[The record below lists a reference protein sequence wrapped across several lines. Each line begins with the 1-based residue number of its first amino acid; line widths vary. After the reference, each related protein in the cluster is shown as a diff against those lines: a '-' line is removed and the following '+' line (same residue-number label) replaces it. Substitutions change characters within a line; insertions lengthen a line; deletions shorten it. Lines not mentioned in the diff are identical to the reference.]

1 MKKAFMAFGVLAVA
15 LVMLGAPSGAQ
26 TPADITATI
35 TAAPGSPAA
44 GQNVVVTAT
53 FSSPQPSA
61 AAQVRISTTG
71 AVPTLVSFTSGL
83 SSCVSSTTAVT
94 CQWLL
99 PAPNVSPQTLVVSI
113 PAGAA
118 GSSITFNAD
127 VAPSVAGATFTQKA
141 TTSATVGQ
149 ATTTTVVG
157 GSTTVAPTTT
167 PTTPT
172 TTGTTTAT
180 TAAPTTAAPTTAAPT
195 TAPPGTLPATGS
207 DSNLPIVIGLV
218 AVAAGVLL
226 VGGARVRRSLQ

>member
-26 TPADITATI
+26 TAADITATI
-35 TAAPGSPAA
+35 TAAPTAPAA
-44 GQNVVVTAT
+44 GQNVIVTAAFT
-53 FSSPQPSA
+53 SPQPTGA
-61 AAQVRISTTG
+61 AVQVQISTTG

-83 SSCVSSTTAVT
+83 SSCISSISAVT
-94 CQWLL
+94 CQWLQ

-118 GSSITFNAD
+118 GSSITFNAN
-127 VAPSVAGATFTQKA
+127 VAPGTAAATFTQKA
-141 TTSATVGQ
+141 TTTVTVGQ
-149 ATTTTVVG
+149 GTTTTVVG
-157 GSTTVAPTTT
+157 GTTTVAPTTT
-167 PTTPT
+167 PTTAPAT
-172 TTGTTTAT
+172 TAPAT
-180 TAAPTTAAPTTAAPT
+180 TAAPTTVAT

-207 DSNLPIVIGLV
+207 NSNLPIVIGLV